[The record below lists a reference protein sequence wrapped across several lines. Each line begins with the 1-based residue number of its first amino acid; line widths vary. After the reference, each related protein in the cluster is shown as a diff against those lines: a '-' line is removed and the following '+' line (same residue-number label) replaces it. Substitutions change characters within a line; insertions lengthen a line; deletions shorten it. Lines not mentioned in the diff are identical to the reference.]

1 MVLNPSLFLRSSTT
15 LEKKKKPENKQANK
29 QTNKQKT
36 APHPPPRDWL
46 ELMPFWWA
54 PRDFSSFTAFLTPR
68 HLCTPKAGCPDI
80 FRFGLHEKVNI
91 FLSPVSACSFEALSH
106 ISQSNSKGLH
116 CRKWILK
123 VQNVSIAINSSKL
136 HHLGS
141 RGRGKGRKKNK
152 VKKNEPQ
159 KRKQRRLRAKFFFS
173 FVWTP
178 RLLS

>member
-1 MVLNPSLFLRSSTT
+1 MVLNPSLFLRPSTT

-29 QTNKQKT
+29 QTNRKQP
-36 APHPPPRDWL
+36 PHPPPHDWL

-80 FRFGLHEKVNI
+80 FRFGLYEKVNI
-91 FLSPVSACSFEALSH
+91 FLSPVSAFSFEALSH

-141 RGRGKGRKKNK
+141 RGRGKGREKRTRSKKK
-152 VKKNEPQ
+152 EPQ
-159 KRKQRRLRAKFFFS
+159 KRKQRRE
-173 FVWTP
+173 
-178 RLLS
+178 